1 MLKVVH
7 VVEALAGG
15 VHTYFKDLSGFFDS
29 EQTQTGI
36 NTTIIYSANRKE
48 VDPKQIK
55 ETFSKS
61 ISLIEINM
69 MRELE
74 DYSAL
79 TIN

>member
-15 VHTYFKDLSGFFDS
+15 FILILKTCLGFDS

-55 ETFSKS
+55 KPFQ
-61 ISLIEINM
+61 NQFH
-69 MRELE
+69 
-74 DYSAL
+74 
-79 TIN
+79 

>member
-1 MLKVVH
+1 ML
-7 VVEALAGG
+7 ALAYEFILILK
-15 VHTYFKDLSGFFDS
+15 TCLGFFDS

-61 ISLIEINM
+61 VSLIEINM
-69 MRELE
+69 MREF
-74 DYSAL
+74 SH
-79 TIN
+79 